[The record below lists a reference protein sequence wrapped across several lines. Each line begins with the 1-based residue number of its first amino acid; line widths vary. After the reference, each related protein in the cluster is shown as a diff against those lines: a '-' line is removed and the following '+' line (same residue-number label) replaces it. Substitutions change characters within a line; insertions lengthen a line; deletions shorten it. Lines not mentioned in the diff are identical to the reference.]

1 MNCPSV
7 PQKKKKKKN
16 ASQLP
21 LFSGVGIT
29 STDKWQNV
37 VSTQEPLCLLSC
49 PCPVSTSVCDDV
61 DVDHYRLYDAANEL
75 WQFETEFQCL
85 FHSGQVTR
93 FVVPL
98 TCCCYFFSV
107 LLHAPVET
115 HSVCLFFFFFGFFCL
130 IPQND
135 RSGLC
140 TGRKCRI
147 CSFGSAWWR
156 CSRNLIHWLKL
167 QCHFLQIPGR
177 CNTTIYRV
185 TDYKPVYTDCGTRC
199 TSCMFVSV
207 VCKCVRTPP
216 RRCGVDVHV
225 GNVSCIL

>member
-1 MNCPSV
+1 MQWTAPV
-7 PQKKKKKKN
+7 FLKKKKKKKN

-115 HSVCLFFFFFGFFCL
+115 HSVYLFFFFFFLGSFAWYLRTIAVAFVPAENVEYVHSAL
-130 IPQND
+130 HD
-135 RSGLC
+135 EDVVETWY
-140 TGRKCRI
+140 TGSNCNVTFYR
-147 CSFGSAWWR
+147 
-156 CSRNLIHWLKL
+156 
-167 QCHFLQIPGR
+167 FL
-177 CNTTIYRV
+177 
-185 TDYKPVYTDCGTRC
+185 
-199 TSCMFVSV
+199 
-207 VCKCVRTPP
+207 
-216 RRCGVDVHV
+216 VDVILQYIE
-225 GNVSCIL
+225 SQIISQCIPTVVLVVPRVCLCQ